1 MRDIH
6 ATPAYGRDYKS
17 KSAVLADWN
26 AGKDFRDALT
36 GQYLSARDF
45 PAGYETLHTNPG
57 YPQVWIRYHSMAKIV
72 RVV

>member
-17 KSAVLADWN
+17 KAAVLADWN
-26 AGKDFRDALT
+26 AGKDFRDTLT

-45 PAGYETLHTNPG
+45 PSKYPPG
-57 YPQVWIRYHSMAKIV
+57 YHPQIWIRYQNMTKIT
-72 RVV
+72 RVL